1 MLWGKDSACYGG
13 RIVRY
18 RGKTIAPFPR
28 YDIVKETDITDA
40 CEGAEMRTE
49 IIIVGIF
56 IIAYV
61 ISQLIK
67 KSKNDR
73 ERKYITDM
81 NNPDLTGIEYHIK
94 TKAKEGYGFYYDE
107 NKILVE
113 ECKKIKDYINTQYTK
128 GVEVKDIYLKS
139 EELYILMSVYDYLDN
154 KLINSYDF
162 NKEYIKETQTIK
174 GVEKTQMRK
183 RDGFMAN
190 GAEQFKIIE
199 KECPYTEYRKVLNE
213 RGIVIFKMLYSAYG
227 FLFESGTVIRNEAK
241 KNYYK
246 TVIDNGYISEK
257 DNKYRNQIID

>member
-1 MLWGKDSACYGG
+1 
-13 RIVRY
+13 
-18 RGKTIAPFPR
+18 
-28 YDIVKETDITDA
+28 
-40 CEGAEMRTE
+40 MRTE
-49 IIIVGIF
+49 ILIVGII

-113 ECKKIKDYINTQYTK
+113 ECKQIKDYINTQYTK

-139 EELYILMSVYDYLDN
+139 EELYILMSVYEYLD
-154 KLINSYDF
+154 KFIYTYDF
-162 NKEYIKETQTIK
+162 KKDYVKETQTIK
-174 GVEKTQMRK
+174 GIEKTPMRK

-199 KECPYTEYRKVLNE
+199 KDCPYTEYRSILNE
-213 RGIVIFKMLYSAYG
+213 RGIVIYKMLYSAYG
-227 FLFESGTVIRNEAK
+227 YLFESGTVLKNEGK
-241 KNYYK
+241 RNYYK
-246 TVIDNGYISEK
+246 TIIDNGFVSEK
-257 DNKYRNQIID
+257 ENKYQYKIID